1 MPMGRVLHLWLL
13 DLESGRATDL
23 FEGAA
28 LELPLDSEGHAGFDA
43 SPDGRHVA
51 FVHDP
56 ATTPLLGNRRRLSE
70 INLRSRR
77 VKRLADDA
85 AWDFAAPRYS
95 PDGRHVACTAAHAG
109 REPTALHQLTV
120 IERGG
125 AWQVLG
131 DTWDHAVNAPLRWAA
146 DGNSLYLT
154 SEDRGRCPLWRH
166 DLASGDF
173 TVVREGGWVQGFD
186 VAGGVIATAADAAGH
201 PVRIHVQH
209 GMATALRLESFNDEV
224 LAQVALGDVREVL
237 INGAGGAPVQMWLT
251 FPAGFSVRKK
261 HPLMHII
268 YGGPFAAAG
277 DTFSWRWNAHL
288 LASRGHVVAQLNFH
302 GSSGFGWECRHSLVG
317 RHGELELQDIEAA
330 TDWLVVQPWVDARRV
345 HATGGSY
352 GGFLVAWMNGH
363 VAPGRYQAY
372 MCHAGVFNRVATFN
386 ADSYPQRLKDLA
398 AHYWNDLPRVLAQSP
413 HTFAAHMHTPTPVI
427 HGAQDFRVPDHNG
440 LAHYNTLKARGVPA
454 RLLWFPDENHWVLKP
469 RNAQIS
475 VTEFLDWLDAHGP
488 KNRHRAQP
496 KVTQALT

>member
-146 DGNSLYLT
+146 DGTALYFT

-173 TVVREGGWVQGFD
+173 TVVREGGCVQGFD
-186 VAGGVIATAADAAGH
+186 VAGGVIAMAADAAGQ
-201 PVRIHVQH
+201 PVRIHVKH
-209 GMATALRLESFNDEV
+209 RTAPALRLESFNDEV

-237 INGAGGAPVQMWLT
+237 INGAGGRPCA
-251 FPAGFSVRKK
+251 
-261 HPLMHII
+261 
-268 YGGPFAAAG
+268 
-277 DTFSWRWNAHL
+277 D
-288 LASRGHVVAQLNFH
+288 VVDL
-302 GSSGFGWECRHSLVG
+302 SSGLQRQEKAPAHAHHSRWPVCCCR
-317 RHGELELQDIEAA
+317 
-330 TDWLVVQPWVDARRV
+330 
-345 HATGGSY
+345 
-352 GGFLVAWMNGH
+352 
-363 VAPGRYQAY
+363 
-372 MCHAGVFNRVATFN
+372 
-386 ADSYPQRLKDLA
+386 
-398 AHYWNDLPRVLAQSP
+398 
-413 HTFAAHMHTPTPVI
+413 
-427 HGAQDFRVPDHNG
+427 
-440 LAHYNTLKARGVPA
+440 
-454 RLLWFPDENHWVLKP
+454 
-469 RNAQIS
+469 
-475 VTEFLDWLDAHGP
+475 
-488 KNRHRAQP
+488 
-496 KVTQALT
+496 